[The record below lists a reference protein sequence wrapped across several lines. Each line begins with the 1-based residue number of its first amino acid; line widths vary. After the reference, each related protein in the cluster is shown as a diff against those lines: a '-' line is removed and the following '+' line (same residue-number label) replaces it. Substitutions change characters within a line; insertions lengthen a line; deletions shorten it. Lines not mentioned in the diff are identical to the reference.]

1 LQLSCAEAKPPV
13 LRRPAT
19 AQELEDFAKKEDMA
33 TMVQDGFVKAVQGI
47 TSIEEILRVTKE

>member
-1 LQLSCAEAKPPV
+1 LEMTPEIKKLVMQS
-13 LRRPAT
+13 AT